1 MLDRAAQWVESD
13 AEPAQIPS
21 DEAHE
26 VSAVL
31 FSVPG
36 EPRRWSPY
44 CGEVPARQP
53 LRKRWAPVERC
64 GPRHSLGG
72 RRRLAV
78 RTRRAPFAIPRRG
91 LHRCRHYRVVALVYP
106 RSGWPADTPDPLRR
120 AVLLPR
126 CEYRGW
132 GRRIGVA
139 ECARLPLGP

>member
-1 MLDRAAQWVESD
+1 MLDGAAQLVESD

-44 CGEVPARQP
+44 CGEPPARQP
-53 LRKRWAPVERC
+53 LRKRWAPVGRC

-72 RRRLAV
+72 RRRLAI
-78 RTRRAPFAIPRRG
+78 RTRRAPFAISRSEEHTSELQSPV
-91 LHRCRHYRVVALVYP
+91 HLV
-106 RSGWPADTPDPLRR
+106 
-120 AVLLPR
+120 
-126 CEYRGW
+126 C
-132 GRRIGVA
+132 
-139 ECARLPLGP
+139 